1 VRPARR
7 GAARR
12 RLAAVAPQAAPA
24 AAPPPRNDA
33 AGDSGVRHP
42 VPRRATRRSPSAP
55 RRRIAAAVTVAAAPA
70 YPAQTPNGYAPTPQY
85 APVPAARPPARTRTV
100 RRTPCPCRRGAAAPT
115 GPRRAARPDSAR
127 SRRSSRCAQR
137 PQGSGAGAVIGGVLG
152 GVIGNQFGHGLGRA
166 AMTGVG
172 AAGGAIA
179 GNNVERNYKTAV
191 VGYRVH
197 VRLDNG
203 STRTFER
210 KTSATSTSA
219 IGSGST
225 PTAFRRVLRPRRGSR
240 PDPVGVGGWVYEPW
254 RDNFYPAGLAT
265 RASSST

>member
-1 VRPARR
+1 MKPSVPQRPSFRPVSSR
-7 GAARR
+7 GFAAGGLVAAIAAAMLTACGPRDEAP
-12 RLAAVAPQAAPA
+12 LAGGSAAVAPQTTA
-24 AAPPPRNDA
+24 AAVASVPATALPAQAEPARV
-33 AGDSGVRHP
+33 GRP
-42 VPRRATRRSPSAP
+42 VPP
-55 RRRIAAAVTVAAAPA
+55 VTVAAAPA
-70 YPAQTPNGYAPTPQY
+70 YPTQSPNGYAPVPQY
-85 APVPAARPPARTRTV
+85 APVPAA
-100 RRTPCPCRRGAAAPT
+100 APT
-115 GPRRAARPDSAR
+115 GSYQDGPPQVQPVPAAPPAAPAAQPPAVAR
-127 SRRSSRCAQR
+127 ERTGSVTAIEPVRER

-210 KTSATSTSA
+210 KN
-219 IGSGST
+219 IGNLHVGDRVRLD
-225 PTAFRRVLRPRRGSR
+225 ANGFRR
-240 PDPVGVGGWVYEPW
+240 
-254 RDNFYPAGLAT
+254 A
-265 RASSST
+265 